1 MNRFETLQSLFDD
14 DLNGVRKSIPRDAW
28 GEGVG
33 LNVAFG
39 ITNAEIPARFLSGFV
54 PSAMLAE
61 TIQEQQKVN
70 TQLRI
75 FVPLHLAI
83 TCGVDESNAVANKD
97 QGLLMIQKFHEVFH
111 PTLHWFLDEDL
122 PITENAIETLQEWSN
137 RLIENAPHL
146 QPEWEK
152 VRQSARRRGNEGTAN
167 IYAPHH
173 VFGWQDCWMPS
184 DFFEATPS
192 HVTFNCLSPAEKPFQ
207 IIREEMLELIRD
219 ANPELLAGGV
229 HNDLTTS
236 VCRRPHYL
244 SVRVGELQEPSASDL
259 FLFGFER
266 VKHELDD
273 LTTVSPKFEKAH
285 DDLVALELHI
295 DDMRSKQPGLPNTEE
310 FVQEIARG
318 DAREAKWTRL

>member
-1 MNRFETLQSLFDD
+1 MNKFETLQSLFDD

-39 ITNAEIPARFLSGFV
+39 ITNAEIPGRFLSGFV
-54 PSAMLAE
+54 PSSTLAE
-61 TIQEQQKVN
+61 TIQEQQKVD

-75 FVPLHLAI
+75 FVPLHLAV
-83 TCGVDESNAVANKD
+83 TCGVDASNAAANRD

-122 PITENAIETLQEWSN
+122 PITENAIETLREWSD
-137 RLIENAPHL
+137 RLLENAPHL
-146 QPEWEK
+146 QSEWEK
-152 VRQSARRRGNEGTAN
+152 VRQSARRRGNEETAN

-192 HVTFNCLSPAEKPFQ
+192 HVTFNCLSSAEKPFQ
-207 IIREEMLELIRD
+207 VIREHMLGLIRETN
-219 ANPELLAGGV
+219 AELLVEGV

-244 SVRVGELQEPSASDL
+244 SVRVGELQEPSVNDL
-259 FLFGFER
+259 LQIGFEQ
-266 VKHELDD
+266 VKQELDD
-273 LTTVSPKFEKAH
+273 MTSVSAKFKKAH
-285 DDLVALELHI
+285 EDLVALELHI
-295 DDMRSKQPGLPNTEE
+295 DEMRSTQPGLPNTEE

-318 DAREAKWTRL
+318 DAREAKWARL